1 LGSGRPLVP
10 DPAALGHV
18 GWVER
23 IAISADSSLLASRAS
38 DGSIRTWDL
47 ETGQGRHKHEL
58 PRDKGWGSAALA
70 FADGGRH
77 LVYAR
82 MDFLADWDARTG
94 RQTLFRQMPEAWLPG
109 ACMTAD
115 GSTVV
120 RVDPIKG
127 QNGQWRISLLDTLTG
142 TQGSSRILHMA
153 DWFGRG

>member
-1 LGSGRPLVP
+1 LLMQWHGEIELWDMQAGRSRAEIPIDFPPWGYPERSPIIFPNEQTVITAFMALQRWDLGSGRPLVP

-94 RQTLFRQMPEAWLPG
+94 RQTLF
-109 ACMTAD
+109 
-115 GSTVV
+115 
-120 RVDPIKG
+120 
-127 QNGQWRISLLDTLTG
+127 
-142 TQGSSRILHMA
+142 
-153 DWFGRG
+153 